1 MNVVKR
7 MHQWN
12 SAHPL
17 PMLMLRVA
25 LGLILLLKG
34 ISFTSNSER
43 LALIL
48 EESKFAPWQVF
59 LISYIIFA
67 HLFGGVFIIIGLFTR
82 FAAAIQIPI
91 LIGAVFFINA
101 GINSFNPASEL
112 VLSIA
117 VLLLLV
123 YFLIEG
129 SGEFSADYYVKEK
142 LL

>member
-1 MNVVKR
+1 MNMVQR

-12 SAHPL
+12 AAHPL
-17 PMLMLRVA
+17 PILILRVA

-43 LALIL
+43 LASML
-48 EESKFAPWQVF
+48 EESQFAPWQVF
-59 LISYIIFA
+59 LVSYIIFA

-82 FAAAIQIPI
+82 FAAALQVPI
-91 LIGAVFFINA
+91 LIGAVFFINM
-101 GINSFNPASEL
+101 GINSFTPASEL
-112 VLSIA
+112 VLSIV
-117 VLLLLV
+117 VLLLLI

-129 SGEFSADYYVKEK
+129 SGELSADYYVKTK